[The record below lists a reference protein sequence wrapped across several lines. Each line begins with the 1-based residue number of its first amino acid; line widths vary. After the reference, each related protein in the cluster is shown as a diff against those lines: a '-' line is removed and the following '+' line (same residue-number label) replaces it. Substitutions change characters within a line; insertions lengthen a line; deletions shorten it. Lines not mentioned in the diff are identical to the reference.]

1 MHSSHGD
8 SLNGIHVLCP
18 RLLYDSSRHCT
29 INHSHGHVFM
39 ASNFCL
45 FDFESNNELSIKIY
59 WLRVTVAPLKTTL
72 SKKGT
77 ESYDWNGNFLCGIDF
92 VECYFN
98 VFKQMVFQ
106 RILKTFKVFLYFL
119 PSKYLEFFV
128 FTLSIDPITLIK
140 II

>member
-45 FDFESNNELSIKIY
+45 FVFESNNELSIKNILNQSH
-59 WLRVTVAPLKTTL
+59 WFAVKNDNIE
-72 SKKGT
+72 KGT
-77 ESYDWNGNFLCGIDF
+77 ESYKENGNFLCDIDF
-92 VECYFN
+92 YECNVN
-98 VFKQMVFQ
+98 VFK
-106 RILKTFKVFLYFL
+106 
-119 PSKYLEFFV
+119 
-128 FTLSIDPITLIK
+128 
-140 II
+140 